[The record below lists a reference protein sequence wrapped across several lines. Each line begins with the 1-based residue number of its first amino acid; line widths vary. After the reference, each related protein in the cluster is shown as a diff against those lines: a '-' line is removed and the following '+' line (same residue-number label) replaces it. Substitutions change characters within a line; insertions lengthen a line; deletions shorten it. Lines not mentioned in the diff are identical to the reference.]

1 MNTRIRRRV
10 FLFPAVLGMVFLL
23 TVSLV
28 VSKDKL
34 SNDKP
39 SKSALTQYDAAI
51 DGILA
56 KMTLDEKLGMLY
68 GIRMF
73 SSAGVP
79 RLGIPDFE
87 FADGPFGI
95 REELEAKSWASAGLG
110 NDLATYFPSGSALAA
125 TWSPE
130 LAYKYGVAIGTEG
143 RLRGKDML
151 LGPAINIQRIPTG
164 GRTYEYLSEDPFL
177 SARLSVGYTK
187 GAQDA
192 GIAVCLK
199 HFALNNQ
206 ENNRGMVDV
215 IVSPRALREIYLP
228 PFEAAVKEADAWGVM
243 AAYNKFG
250 GQWCAEN
257 HILLE
262 KILREEWGF
271 RGFVVS
277 DWGGTHSTVDAIKN
291 GLNIEMPNGRYFGER
306 LASAVK
312 EGTVSEDVIN
322 RRVREILRVRLHV
335 KPVPS
340 NEANQVITSRP
351 EQQKTAYDVA
361 SRSIV
366 LLKNEKEQLPLDVKK
381 YKTIA
386 VIGENAV
393 QTTATG
399 GVGAGVKT
407 LYEITPLQGLKDRLG
422 KSVNIVYARGYKG
435 FVRSSGGQGG
445 QKPPSPYVDADAALL
460 QEAVKAAKTADIVL
474 FFGGTNREV
483 ETEGSDRTSIQLPSG
498 QDEVIK
504 AVAEVNPNIVTIIVS
519 GGPVDLNVVNRLSP
533 AIVMSWFNGSEG
545 GHAIAD
551 VLLGKLSPAG
561 RLPFTLPVKLEDSPA
576 YALGNYPQTGEVK
589 PDIFI
594 NLVDG
599 AQSER
604 TGSGDRNIAYYS
616 EEILVG
622 YRWFDT
628 KNIRPMF
635 PFGHGLTYAAFKYAD
650 IKTDKAKYGA
660 GETVKVSFSLGN
672 TGNTTGKME
681 ADEVVQLYVR
691 YPDSK
696 IFRAEKELKAF
707 SHVVLKPGETKTVTL
722 AVPVE
727 NLRYWDE
734 DKYGWQ
740 LEEGNI
746 EIMVGASAGDIRLKT
761 QVRIGI

>member
-1 MNTRIRRRV
+1 MNTRERRIA
-10 FLFPAVLGMVFLL
+10 LIFPAIIGIFSFL
-23 TVSLV
+23 T
-28 VSKDKL
+28 L
-34 SNDKP
+34 SACKEANSP
-39 SKSALTQYDAAI
+39 ANSALSRYDAEI

-56 KMTLDEKLGMLY
+56 EMTLDEKLGMLY

-73 SSAGVP
+73 SSAGVA

-95 REELEAKSWASAGLG
+95 REELEARSWSPAGYG

-130 LAYKYGVAIGTEG
+130 LAYRYGAAIGTEG

-164 GRTYEYLSEDPFL
+164 GRTYEYFSEDPFL
-177 SARLSVGYTK
+177 SARLSVSYTK

-199 HFALNNQ
+199 HFALNSQ

-215 IVSPRALREIYLP
+215 IISPRAMREIYLP
-228 PFEAAVKEADAWGVM
+228 PFEAAVKEGDAWGVM
-243 AAYNKFG
+243 AAYNKIG
-250 GQWCAEN
+250 GQWCSEN
-257 HILLE
+257 HLLLE

-271 RGFVVS
+271 KGLVVS

-291 GLNIEMPNGRYFGER
+291 GLNIEMPNGRFFGER
-306 LASAVK
+306 LADAVK
-312 EGTVSEDVIN
+312 EGAVAEDIID
-322 RRVREILRVRLHV
+322 RRVREILRVRMHV
-335 KPVPS
+335 KPVPAY
-340 NEANQVITSRP
+340 EANKAITSQP
-351 EQQKTAYDVA
+351 EQQEVAYDVA
-361 SRSIV
+361 SKAIV
-366 LLKNEKEQLPLDVKK
+366 LLKNEKAQLPLDVKK

-386 VIGENAV
+386 VIGENATR
-393 QTTATG
+393 TTATG

-422 KSVNIVYARGYKG
+422 NSVNIVYAPGYRGFSRGG
-435 FVRSSGGQGG
+435 FQFGQP
-445 QKPPSPYVDADAALL
+445 PPSPYTAADTALME
-460 QEAVKAAKTADIVL
+460 EAVKAAKNADIVL

-483 ETEGSDRTSIQLPSG
+483 ETEGSDRASIQLPSG

-504 AVAEVNPNIVTIIVS
+504 AVAEANPNIVTIIVS
-519 GGPVDLNVVNRLSP
+519 GGPVDLNVVNEHSP
-533 AIVMSWFNGSEG
+533 SIVMSWFNGSEG
-545 GHAIAD
+545 GHALAD
-551 VLLGKLSPAG
+551 VLLGRLSPAG

-589 PDIFI
+589 PDIFV

-599 AQSER
+599 TQSER

-628 KNIRPMF
+628 RNIRPMF
-635 PFGHGLTYAAFKYAD
+635 PFGHGLTYSAFEYSD
-650 IKTDKAKYGA
+650 IKTSKTKYGED
-660 GETVKVSFSLGN
+660 ETIKISFRLGN
-672 TGNTTGKME
+672 TGNSE
-681 ADEVVQLYVR
+681 AEEVVQLYVGH
-691 YPDSK
+691 PGSG

-707 SHVVLKPGETKTVTL
+707 SRVALKPGESKTVTL
-722 AVPVE
+722 EVPVE
-727 NLRYWDE
+727 SLRHWDE

-746 EIMVGASAGDIRLKT
+746 EILVGASAGDIRLKT
-761 QVRIGI
+761 AIHVEKR

>member
-1 MNTRIRRRV
+1 MNKRTRRTASL
-10 FLFPAVLGMVFLL
+10 FLAAVSFLMISACTQTDMPAE
-23 TVSLV
+23 
-28 VSKDKL
+28 
-34 SNDKP
+34 
-39 SKSALTQYDAAI
+39 SALARYDAEI
-51 DGILA
+51 DRVLA
-56 KMTLDEKLGMLY
+56 EMTLDEKLGMLY

-79 RLGIPDFE
+79 RLGIADFE

-95 REELEAKSWASAGLG
+95 REELEARSWSPAGYG
-110 NDLATYFPSGSALAA
+110 NDLATFFPTGSALAA

-130 LAYKYGVAIGTEG
+130 LAYRYGAAIGTEG

-164 GRTYEYLSEDPFL
+164 GRAYEYFSEDPFL

-215 IVSPRALREIYLP
+215 IISPRAMREIYLP

-243 AAYNKFG
+243 AAYNKVG
-250 GQWCAEN
+250 GQWCSEN
-257 HILLE
+257 RLLLE

-271 RGFVVS
+271 KGLVVS
-277 DWGGTHSTVDAIKN
+277 DWGGTHSTAEAIKN

-306 LASAVK
+306 LADAVK
-312 EGTVSEDVIN
+312 EGAVSEDIID

-335 KPVPS
+335 KPVPA

-351 EQQKTAYDVA
+351 ESMQTAYDVA
-361 SRSIV
+361 SRAIV
-366 LLKNEKEQLPLDVKK
+366 LLKNEKAQLPLDMKK

-386 VIGENAV
+386 VIGENAT

-422 KSVNIVYARGYKG
+422 NSVNIVYARGYRG
-435 FVRSSGGQGG
+435 FSRGGRQFG
-445 QKPPSPYVDADAALL
+445 QPPPSPYVDADAALME
-460 QEAVKAAKTADIVL
+460 EAVKVAQTADIVL

-519 GGPVDLNVVNRLSP
+519 GGPVDLNVVNECSP
-533 AIVMSWFNGSEG
+533 AILMSWFNGSEG
-545 GHAIAD
+545 GHALAD

-589 PDIFI
+589 PDVFV

-599 AQSER
+599 TQGER
-604 TGSGDRNIAYYS
+604 AGSGDRNIAYYS

-622 YRWFDT
+622 YRWFDAG
-628 KNIRPMF
+628 NIRPMF
-635 PFGHGLTYAAFKYAD
+635 PFGHGLTYAAFEYAD
-650 IKTDKAKYGA
+650 IKADKAKYGA
-660 GETVKVSFSLGN
+660 DETIKVSLRIGN
-672 TGNTTGKME
+672 MGNRE
-681 ADEVVQLYVR
+681 AEDIIQLYVSR
-691 YPDSK
+691 PESK

-707 SHVVLKPGETKTVTL
+707 SRVALKPGDTGIVTL
-722 AVPVE
+722 EVPVE
-727 NLRYWDE
+727 NLRHWDE

-746 EIMVGASAGDIRLKT
+746 EILVGASAGDIRLKT
-761 QVRIGI
+761 QVGVF